1 MTIGEKIVKLRKQQ
15 GMSQEAF
22 SEKLDVSRQAVSKW
36 ENGTAQP
43 TSENLAQISKLFS
56 VSISYL
62 LDDEDIHISSD
73 FSTQESDNVEK
84 FSTNK
89 AEHKAFKI
97 SSVIQNCATVIL
109 AIAIIA
115 QSSTTNSLRRDIDVL
130 RQKTDQISTLKS
142 QIALLESRVNH
153 TPATSN
159 DNFTDYSYKVIA
171 FDRQTNTAT
180 IQFSVVPKDYSA
192 NTTAEIVVKGD
203 NVYNLATNFENNI
216 FTAQADIVCEDE
228 MTVYLYLTDNGQ
240 TRSFVLG
247 GLSNIARNYQLE
259 AYINYVGGSWKLDN
273 GNFKGKLQVDCTVY
287 HTTSQSLEDCIY
299 PKKAVINLYHH
310 DKLIH
315 QRPFESITDYDFVED
330 AKISAGEVH
339 EIFSCVTTFCEYFD
353 LEILDENIT
362 NASDILVEVV
372 LVDNNGYEYIVN
384 QPLTNGL

>member
-36 ENGTAQP
+36 ENDTAQP
-43 TSENLAQISKLFS
+43 TSENLAQIAKLFN

-62 LDDEDIHISSD
+62 LDDEDIHISGD
-73 FSTQESDNVEK
+73 FSTQESDNVEN

-115 QSSTTNSLRRDIDVL
+115 QSSTINSLRRDIDVL
-130 RQKTDQISTLKS
+130 RQKADQLSTLKS
-142 QIALLESRVNH
+142 QIAMLESRVNY
-153 TPATSN
+153 TPAPSN
-159 DNFTDYSYKVIA
+159 ENFTDYSYKVISY
-171 FDRQTNTAT
+171 DRQANTAT
-180 IQFSVVPKDYSA
+180 VQFSVVPKDYSA
-192 NTTAEIVVKGD
+192 STTAEIIVKGD
-203 NVYNLATNFENNI
+203 KVYNLETSFENNI
-216 FTAQADIVCEDE
+216 FTAQADIVCENE

-247 GLSNIARNYQLE
+247 SLPNIASNYQLE
-259 AYINYVGGSWKLDN
+259 AYINYVDGSWKLDD
-273 GNFKGKLQVDCTVY
+273 GDFKGKLQVDCTVY

-315 QRPFESITDYDFVED
+315 QRPFESIMDYDFVED

-339 EIFSCVTTFCEYFD
+339 EIFSCVTTFGEYFD

-362 NASDILVEVV
+362 DASDILVEVV
-372 LVDNNGYEYIVN
+372 LVDNNGYEYTVS
-384 QPLTNGL
+384 QQLTNGL